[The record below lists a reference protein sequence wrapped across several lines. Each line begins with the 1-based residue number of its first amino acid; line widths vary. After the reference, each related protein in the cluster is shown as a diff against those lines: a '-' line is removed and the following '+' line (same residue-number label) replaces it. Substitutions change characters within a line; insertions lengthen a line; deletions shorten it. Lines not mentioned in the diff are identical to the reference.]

1 MGVYRGVRRG
11 LSVALLCIAMFAC
24 TKTVYVPIERKVTVT
39 VKETDTLVMTKIEKE
54 TVHVE
59 TPDTCAHAETKYA
72 EADACVSKG
81 RLNLNICNKDAPVET
96 KTKVITK
103 TIYDSIPYP
112 VEVPVI
118 KKVRYVAWY
127 DKVSRWISGIVVGV
141 LLLVLVSKIIKWK
154 RGFLL

>member
-1 MGVYRGVRRG
+1 MKRIINTLVFC
-11 LSVALLCIAMFAC
+11 LLFIAC

-39 VKETDTLVMTKIEKE
+39 VKETDTLVMTKVERE

-72 EADACVSKG
+72 EADACVSNG
-81 RLNLNICNKDAPVET
+81 RLNLNIRNKDAPVET

-118 KKVRYVAWY
+118 KKIRYVAWY
-127 DKVSRWISGIVVGV
+127 DKAARALSLIVILTLVIVFGVKIWSRG
-141 LLLVLVSKIIKWK
+141 LL
-154 RGFLL
+154 

>member
-1 MGVYRGVRRG
+1 MKRIINTLVFC
-11 LSVALLCIAMFAC
+11 LLFIAC

-39 VKETDTLVMTKIEKE
+39 VKETDTLVMTKVEKE

-81 RLNLNICNKDAPVET
+81 RLNLNIRNKDAPVET

-127 DKVSRWISGIVVGV
+127 DKASRWISGTVVGV
-141 LLLVLVSKIIKWK
+141 LLLVLILKIIKWK